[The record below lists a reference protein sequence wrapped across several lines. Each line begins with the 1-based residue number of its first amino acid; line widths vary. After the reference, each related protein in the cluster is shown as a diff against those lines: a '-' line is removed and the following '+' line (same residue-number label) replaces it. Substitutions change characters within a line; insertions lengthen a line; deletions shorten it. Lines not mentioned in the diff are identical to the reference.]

1 VELALS
7 LHESSEADLDES
19 HHKDE
24 KHLISM
30 HATPSAMERRVK
42 RITELLENYEKDEA
56 MPLTHNDSQTSQ
68 NSFAMCR
75 LHVKKWLSDKKRSEQ
90 GLDTMFAGVIVANSI
105 YIGMEMDAERD
116 VGSPLDGWSYAAMAF
131 SGLFWLELFLR
142 LLLNGFRGQFCGEGR
157 LLNLFDATVVVTDTV
172 QNVCR
177 VLNVREHVGHLP
189 SLSILRLLRLVRLVR
204 LVRLLRSPIYRDLLT
219 MVHSLVAGMIT
230 LGWALVLVFLMIY
243 ATSLVCRELLG
254 HTYVEHVSEHFKSVP
269 RSLLTISR
277 CTFGD
282 CSSDSGVPIIEHVA
296 RSYGYIWGACYFL
309 FMAFLSIGFFN
320 VITAIFLDRTLA
332 AAAENT
338 MRKQQERL
346 ADKHLWAASV
356 SILIRRILE
365 VSHYDVP
372 KDGKLSEFMGEIL
385 EVEVP
390 RKVIKKL
397 LLAPDMAEVL
407 EGLDVDPNDRDCLGD
422 IIDADHSGTIG
433 ILEFVNGLQRLRGN
447 NPRRS
452 DVVSVDLMVR
462 DLQEKVDELLR
473 RTRDKQITRRSSY

>member
-1 VELALS
+1 
-7 LHESSEADLDES
+7 
-19 HHKDE
+19 
-24 KHLISM
+24 
-30 HATPSAMERRVK
+30 
-42 RITELLENYEKDEA
+42 
-56 MPLTHNDSQTSQ
+56 
-68 NSFAMCR
+68 
-75 LHVKKWLSDKKRSEQ
+75 
-90 GLDTMFAGVIVANSI
+90 
-105 YIGMEMDAERD
+105 
-116 VGSPLDGWSYAAMAF
+116 
-131 SGLFWLELFLR
+131 
-142 LLLNGFRGQFCGEGR
+142 
-157 LLNLFDATVVVTDTV
+157 
-172 QNVCR
+172 
-177 VLNVREHVGHLP
+177 
-189 SLSILRLLRLVRLVR
+189 
-204 LVRLLRSPIYRDLLT
+204 

-230 LGWALVLVFLMIY
+230 LGWAIVLVFLLIY

-254 HTYVEHVSEHFKSVP
+254 HRHVDNVSEHFKSVP
-269 RSLLTISR
+269 RSILTISR

-296 RSYGYIWGACYFL
+296 RSYGPYGYIWGACYFL

-320 VITAIFLDRTLA
+320 VITAIFLDRTLS

-356 SILIRRILE
+356 SILIRKILE

-372 KDGKLSEFMGEIL
+372 EDGKLSELMGEIL

-390 RKVIKKL
+390 RKVIKQL
-397 LLAPDMAEVL
+397 LKAPDMTEVL
-407 EGLDVDPNDRDCLGD
+407 DGLDVDPSDRDCLGD

-473 RTRDKQITRRSSY
+473 RSMDVPPVGGRARRASY